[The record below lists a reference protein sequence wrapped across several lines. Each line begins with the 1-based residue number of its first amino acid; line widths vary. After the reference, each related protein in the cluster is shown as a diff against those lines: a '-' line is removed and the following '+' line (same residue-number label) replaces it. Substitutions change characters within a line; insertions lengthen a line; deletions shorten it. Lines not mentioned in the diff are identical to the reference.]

1 MRFLHTADWQIGMK
15 CAAAGDRAKDAR
27 DERLGTIK
35 RIVDVANER
44 DVDFMLVAGD
54 LFDTLTPKAADM
66 GVVVAELKRV
76 KAPVFVLPGNHDPAG
91 TRGPYASAAWRSTAA
106 SGVVTVER
114 KGVCPVP
121 GGELLV
127 SPCESKYEVDDPTA
141 WFGEHESP
149 PGAIRVGVAHG
160 SLVETERGLLI
171 RLEAA
176 QTLLTLM
183 PERPVT
189 IAWHSGDSNERK
201 KLEAGQR
208 FEIAADGRFLIELAG
223 VARIEISR
231 PVNDVGKLRAELSG
245 CKKFL
250 AELQRDLGTRD
261 PAELQKRLVERLNAA
276 IASLTEG
283 LTKLRGDLVT
293 AQKAQSATDE
303 EWRRLEA
310 MAGLLP
316 DGVSPTDPETH
327 LQAAY
332 AKRFEAE
339 RKVAEA
345 RAAYAPYHS
354 DEEPLEELK
363 RLQDLANDAMRNEV
377 ELKARVVGLEQD
389 LADGYA
395 EAPASKLTELEEELE
410 RLRAKLADEEVTEA
424 ALHLLQTFVT
434 EAEARRVENF
444 AQPLLDCVA
453 PWFAEVTGNELLR
466 LNLSVDNQVN
476 GLRLAGVDHEVR
488 FDELSQGTCDQLAL
502 LIRLAFA
509 SLLTQPQRLGP
520 MPVLLDDPL
529 VHADWER
536 RPRFGKILE
545 DISSTAQVI
554 VFTCRPEDYSGT
566 SGQVVTLGEA
576 VRLRAGAA

>member
-1 MRFLHTADWQIGMK
+1 MRALRIATAPDPDLERLERELRAAR
-15 CAAAGDRAKDAR
+15 AAAELRHEAGLLQQQVAGA
-27 DERLGTIK
+27 EALAQRLGEIDIARNLEIPITQ
-35 RIVDVANER
+35 
-44 DVDFMLVAGD
+44 
-54 LFDTLTPKAADM
+54 
-66 GVVVAELKRV
+66 AELDR
-76 KAPVFVLPGNHDPAG
+76 LRN
-91 TRGPYASAAWRSTAA
+91 
-106 SGVVTVER
+106 
-114 KGVCPVP
+114 
-121 GGELLV
+121 
-127 SPCESKYEVDDPTA
+127 
-141 WFGEHESP
+141 
-149 PGAIRVGVAHG
+149 
-160 SLVETERGLLI
+160 LVETERGLQI

-245 CKKFL
+245 CQKLL

-261 PAELQKRLVERLNAA
+261 PAELQKRLNEQHDRARERARLQVQLEELLNGNTVESQKKLLSELQARLPSAADALGVAELDALLSEHRSASARSVERLNAA
-276 IASLTEG
+276 IESLTEG

-316 DGVSPTDPETH
+316 DGASPTDPETH

-332 AKRFEAE
+332 AKHFEAE

-410 RLRAKLADEEVTEA
+410 RVRAKLADEEVTEA
-424 ALHLLQTFVT
+424 ALHLLHTFVT

-453 PWFAEVTGNELLR
+453 PWFAQVTGNELLR
-466 LNLSVDNQVN
+466 LNLSVDNEVN

-488 FDELSQGTCDQLAL
+488 FEELSQGTCDQLAL

-529 VHADWER
+529 VHTDWER

-545 DISSTAQVI
+545 DISLTAQVI

-566 SGQVVTLGEA
+566 SGRVVTLGEA